1 MSFELDAEAVL
12 HHLREDRFLG
22 GSMSLMST
30 GLVLAKLHPKSVRVQ
45 VDALRD
51 QAVSRVACGAWHTA
65 VIASPLP
72 DGADSL
78 DGLSFIERIALQ
90 HKLAAMYELTQE
102 VRLGQSMLSFLRR
115 FLRARFSQHTDSHV
129 LSPYADFFFIA
140 QEGPAYGG
148 DCVVSMV
155 CNL

>member
-1 MSFELDAEAVL
+1 MLLELDAEAVL
-12 HHLREDRFLG
+12 HHLREDRVLG
-22 GSMSLMST
+22 SSMFSTST
-30 GLVLAKLHPKSVRVQ
+30 GLALGKLHSKSVRVQ

-102 VRLGQSMLSFLRR
+102 VWLGQSILSFL
-115 FLRARFSQHTDSHV
+115 ARYWQSSI
-129 LSPYADFFFIA
+129 LA
-140 QEGPAYGG
+140 AY
-148 DCVVSMV
+148 
-155 CNL
+155 

>member
-1 MSFELDAEAVL
+1 M
-12 HHLREDRFLG
+12 
-22 GSMSLMST
+22 
-30 GLVLAKLHPKSVRVQ
+30 Q

-102 VRLGQSMLSFLRR
+102 VRLGQLSLSCLTKYWRV
-115 FLRARFSQHTDSHV
+115 LGRARFSQRTDTVFYLHMQTSSLLPRKDQPMEETV
-129 LSPYADFFFIA
+129 LYPWFAISEAEDFSSLN
-140 QEGPAYGG
+140 EY
-148 DCVVSMV
+148 
-155 CNL
+155 